1 MGRRLRRFPT
11 FPPLG
16 GSGKREI
23 GVNPFPTTF
32 PTIIQKRELDHDPDL
47 PPTYQTGAKAMP

>member
-23 GVNPFPTTF
+23 GVIPFSTTF
-32 PTIIQKRELDHDPDL
+32 STIIQKWESDHDPDL
-47 PPTYQTGAKAMP
+47 PPTHQTDTKAMP